1 MSAQLSYQLIGHV
14 TPGRVTKVM
23 TLARKAVECR
33 DHGVDSIL
41 ADIMALSSASIVE
54 KNSYSR
60 ALSPLV
66 SISILFGP
74 GERLYSKAHSWLG
87 GVIFT
92 FLLGGMTFVAI
103 IGVFVRTTID
113 TWIQFSLYIVPL
125 IALVSGC
132 RVYTSSAFNKLL
144 KRKLSR
150 KSLVAGFVESD
161 HDIPWHESQ
170 RASWLRKAA
179 YKNCLYPF
187 ILEIYQWTAYVIFHT
202 VFKSDTFAGSLTES
216 HEVLEIDP
224 GLWLVFY
231 CFFWVMAMYITGFV
245 SYSFILISR
254 LTVRDVISFMCM
266 FGDSPFLL
274 YRPSEERNPV
284 LESLSPLKRVLNAVT
299 GFLFMDLF
307 QTGKDIVLVYEKDAP
322 VLSGMQVNPNPS
334 NPDQNSVDEGEYW
347 DPHEFHFSAS
357 LDVSG
362 PAVGRIGVPGQ
373 PQVKPADAC
382 KYLSNVVG
390 SIEVLAGLFQPFIV
404 LLAFFSVAN
413 LVTHVGAIVSLVK
426 NFKSSHWWTFVR
438 TCIWLLLSM
447 RLLWSAAGITK
458 ALSHVSRHLNYLW
471 SIGHLQGDQEEWQ
484 RFFKLVETF
493 QLRTK
498 TYGFPLTM
506 KQAASIAT
514 FINFALI
521 IVLSVMKPS
530 VHFPAETGA

>member
-1 MSAQLSYQLIGHV
+1 MHRIVNCDPGCEKYREDGFARSA
-14 TPGRVTKVM
+14 
-23 TLARKAVECR
+23 EE
-33 DHGVDSIL
+33 
-41 ADIMALSSASIVE
+41 IMVLSSASIME

-74 GERLYSKAHSWLG
+74 GERLYSTTLSFLG

-92 FLLGGMTFVAI
+92 FLLLGMTFVAI

-113 TWIQFSLYIVPL
+113 TWIQFSLYVVPL
-125 IALVSGC
+125 IALLSGF
-132 RVYTSSAFNKLL
+132 RVYTSPAFNKLL

-150 KSLVAGFVESD
+150 KSLVEGFVESAD
-161 HDIPWHESQ
+161 EGVPWHESQ

-179 YKNCLYPF
+179 FKNWFYPL

-202 VFKSDTFAGSLTES
+202 VFKGDTFAGSLTRDRS
-216 HEVLEIDP
+216 EVFEIDP
-224 GLWLVFY
+224 ALWLVLY

-245 SYSFILISR
+245 AYSFILISR
-254 LTVRDVISFMCM
+254 LAVRDVICFMCL

-274 YRPSEERNPV
+274 YRPSEKRNPV
-284 LESLSPLKRVLNAVT
+284 LENLSPLRKVLNGIT

-307 QTGKDIVLVYEKDAP
+307 QTGKDIVLVHEDDAP
-322 VLSGMQVNPNPS
+322 PLSGLQVTPNPR
-334 NPDQNSVDEGEYW
+334 NPDQRSIEEGDYW
-347 DPHEFHFSAS
+347 DSREFNFSAS

-362 PAVGRIGVPGQ
+362 PTVGRLGVPRRV
-373 PQVKPADAC
+373 QVKPVDAC
-382 KYLSNVVG
+382 KYLSDVVG
-390 SIEVLAGLFQPFIV
+390 SIEVLTGLFQPFIV

-426 NFKSSHWWTFVR
+426 NFESSHWWTFVR
-438 TCIWLLLSM
+438 TCIWLLLTI

-458 ALSHVSRHLNYLW
+458 ALSHVSQHLNYSW
-471 SIGHLQGDQEEWQ
+471 SIGQLQGDKEEWQ
-484 RFFKLVETF
+484 RFFNLVETF
-493 QLRTK
+493 QLGTK

-514 FINFALI
+514 FINFCLI
-521 IVLSVMKPS
+521 IVLSFMKPS
-530 VHFPAETGA
+530 IHSSVEGE

>member
-1 MSAQLSYQLIGHV
+1 MAGCHTVYCHLTLICQ
-14 TPGRVTKVM
+14 KY
-23 TLARKAVECR
+23 KALQESLGQHREIIVAELR
-33 DHGVDSIL
+33 FP
-41 ADIMALSSASIVE
+41 AEIMALSSASVVE

-74 GERLYSKAHSWLG
+74 GERLYSTAHSWLG

-92 FLLGGMTFVAI
+92 FLLAGMTFVAI

-125 IALVSGC
+125 IALVSGF
-132 RVYTSSAFNKLL
+132 RVYTSAAFNKLL
-144 KRKLSR
+144 RRRLSR
-150 KSLVAGFVESD
+150 KSLVTGFVESD
-161 HDIPWHESQ
+161 QGIPWHESQ

-179 YKNCLYPF
+179 FKNCLYPF
-187 ILEIYQWTAYVIFHT
+187 MLEIYQWTAYVIFHT
-202 VFKSDTFAGSLTES
+202 VFKSDAFAGSLKEDHS
-216 HEVLEIDP
+216 EVLEIDP
-224 GLWLVFY
+224 VTWLVLY
-231 CFFWVMAMYITGFV
+231 CCFWVVAMYVTGFV
-245 SYSFILISR
+245 AYSFILISR
-254 LTVRDVISFMCM
+254 LTVRVVISFMCM

-274 YRPSEERNPV
+274 YRPSKKRNPV
-284 LESLSPLKRVLNAVT
+284 LENLSPVKRVIKAIT

-307 QTGKDIVLVYEKDAP
+307 HTGKDIVLVYEEDAP
-322 VLSGMQVNPNPS
+322 VLSGLQVTPNPP
-334 NPDQNSVDEGEYW
+334 NPDRSSIDEGNYW
-347 DPHEFHFSAS
+347 DRGEFNFSAS
-357 LDVSG
+357 VDVSG
-362 PAVGRIGVPGQ
+362 PTVGRIGVPGQ

-382 KYLSNVVG
+382 KYLSNIMG
-390 SIEVLAGLFQPFIV
+390 SIDVLAGLFQPFIV

-438 TCIWLLLSM
+438 TCIWLLLSI

-458 ALSHVSRHLNYLW
+458 ALSHVSKHLNYLW
-471 SIGHLQGDQEEWQ
+471 SIGQLQGDQEEWQ

-493 QLRTK
+493 QLGTK

-521 IVLSVMKPS
+521 IVLSIMKPS
-530 VHFPAETGA
+530 VHFPSTGK

>member
-1 MSAQLSYQLIGHV
+1 
-14 TPGRVTKVM
+14 
-23 TLARKAVECR
+23 
-33 DHGVDSIL
+33 
-41 ADIMALSSASIVE
+41 MALSSASIVE

-74 GERLYSKAHSWLG
+74 GERLYSMAHSWLG
-87 GVIFT
+87 GIIFT
-92 FLLGGMTFVAI
+92 LLLVGMTFVAI

-125 IALVSGC
+125 IALVSGF

-144 KRKLSR
+144 KRRLSR
-150 KSLVAGFVESD
+150 KSLVEGFVESD
-161 HDIPWHESQ
+161 QGIPWHESQ

-179 YKNCLYPF
+179 FKNCIYPF

-202 VFKSDTFAGSLTES
+202 VFKGDAFAGSLTES
-216 HEVLEIDP
+216 HEVLKIEP
-224 GLWLVFY
+224 QLWLVFY

-245 SYSFILISR
+245 AYSFILISR

-284 LESLSPLKRVLNAVT
+284 LESLSPLKRVLNGVT

-322 VLSGMQVNPNPS
+322 AMSGMQRNPEPNPP
-334 NPDQNSVDEGEYW
+334 NPHQNSVDEGDYW
-347 DPHEFHFSAS
+347 DPREFNFSAS

-362 PAVGRIGVPGQ
+362 PTVGRIGVPGRS
-373 PQVKPADAC
+373 QVNPTDAC

-390 SIEVLAGLFQPFIV
+390 SIEALASLFQPFIV
-404 LLAFFSVAN
+404 LLSFFSVAN
-413 LVTHVGAIVSLVK
+413 LITHVGAIVSLVK
-426 NFKSSHWWTFVR
+426 NFRSSHWWTFVR
-438 TCIWLLLSM
+438 TCIWLLLSV
-447 RLLWSAAGITK
+447 RLLWSAAWITK
-458 ALSHVSRHLNYLW
+458 ALSHVSQHLNYLW
-471 SIGHLQGDQEEWQ
+471 SVGHLQGNKEEWQ

-493 QLRTK
+493 QLGTK

-521 IVLSVMKPS
+521 IVLSIMKPS
-530 VHFPAETGA
+530 FHFPENSQ

>member
-1 MSAQLSYQLIGHV
+1 M
-14 TPGRVTKVM
+14 
-23 TLARKAVECR
+23 
-33 DHGVDSIL
+33 
-41 ADIMALSSASIVE
+41 E

-74 GERLYSKAHSWLG
+74 GERLYSRVHSWLG

-92 FLLGGMTFVAI
+92 FLLVGMTFVAI

-125 IALVSGC
+125 IALISGFW
-132 RVYTSSAFNKLL
+132 VYTSSAFNKLL
-144 KRKLSR
+144 KRRLSR
-150 KSLVAGFVESD
+150 KSMLEGFAESD
-161 HDIPWHESQ
+161 QGIPWHETQ

-179 YKNCLYPF
+179 FKNCLYPF

-202 VFKSDTFAGSLTES
+202 VFEGDKFAGSWTES
-216 HEVLEIDP
+216 HIEVIEIDNKT
-224 GLWLVFY
+224 WLVLY

-245 SYSFILISR
+245 AYSFILISR

-274 YRPSEERNPV
+274 YRPSEERNPI
-284 LESLSPLKRVLNAVT
+284 LESLSPIRRVINGIT

-322 VLSGMQVNPNPS
+322 VLDEIQPIT
-334 NPDQNSVDEGEYW
+334 DQSTEGGVGAGHWNAQESQDFDNFTVSVDVTR
-347 DPHEFHFSAS
+347 PTQ
-357 LDVSG
+357 
-362 PAVGRIGVPGQ
+362 GRIGVPNRSQ
-373 PQVKPADAC
+373 IKPVDAC
-382 KYLSNVVG
+382 KHLSDVVG
-390 SIEVLAGLFQPFIV
+390 SIEALAGLFQPFIV

-413 LVTHVGAIVSLVK
+413 LVTHVGAIVTLVK
-426 NFKSSHWWTFVR
+426 DFRSSSHWWTFVR
-438 TCIWLLLSM
+438 TCIWLLLSL

-458 ALSHVSRHLNYLW
+458 TLSHVSQHLNYLW
-471 SIGHLQGDQEEWQ
+471 SVGQLHGDKEEWQ
-484 RFFKLVETF
+484 RFFKLVESF
-493 QLRTK
+493 QLGTK
-498 TYGFPLTM
+498 TYGFPLTL

-521 IVLSVMKPS
+521 IVLSIMKPS
-530 VHFPAETGA
+530 VHISGE

>member
-1 MSAQLSYQLIGHV
+1 
-14 TPGRVTKVM
+14 
-23 TLARKAVECR
+23 
-33 DHGVDSIL
+33 
-41 ADIMALSSASIVE
+41 MALSSASIME

-74 GERLYSKAHSWLG
+74 GERLYSTAHSWLG
-87 GVIFT
+87 GVIFVS
-92 FLLGGMTFVAI
+92 LLVGMAFVAI

-125 IALVSGC
+125 IALIAGF
-132 RVYTSSAFNKLL
+132 RVYTSPAFNKLL
-144 KRKLSR
+144 KRKLLR
-150 KSLVAGFVESD
+150 KSMVEGFAESD
-161 HDIPWHESQ
+161 QEIPWHETQ

-179 YKNCLYPF
+179 FKNCLYPF

-202 VFKSDTFAGSLTES
+202 VFKGDNFAGSWTES
-216 HEVLEIDP
+216 RTEVFGIDSVT
-224 GLWLVFY
+224 WLVLY

-245 SYSFILISR
+245 AYSFILISR

-274 YRPSEERNPV
+274 YRPSKKPNPV
-284 LESLSPLKRVLNAVT
+284 LQSLSPLRRVLNGIT

-322 VLSGMQVNPNPS
+322 VLDGSQMIA
-334 NPDQNSVDEGEYW
+334 DQGSIDGGHW
-347 DPHEFHFSAS
+347 DAQESQDFDNFTVSI
-357 LDVSG
+357 DVSR
-362 PAVGRIGVPGQ
+362 PTQGRLGVPNR
-373 PQVKPADAC
+373 PIIKPFDAS

-390 SIEVLAGLFQPFIV
+390 SIEALAGLFQPFIV

-413 LVTHVGAIVSLVK
+413 LVTHVGAIVSLVH

-438 TCIWLLLSM
+438 TCIWLLLSL

-458 ALSHVSRHLNYLW
+458 TLSHVSQHLNYLW
-471 SIGHLQGDQEEWQ
+471 SVGQLYGDKEEWQ
-484 RFFKLVETF
+484 RFFKLVESF
-493 QLRTK
+493 HLGTK
-498 TYGFPLTM
+498 TYGFPLTL

-521 IVLSVMKPS
+521 IVLSIVKPS
-530 VHFPAETGA
+530 VHLPVGGE